1 MPAYHSSF
9 NEPAGPNQRYR
20 SLGNIAL
27 LPIKTK
33 IKGPA
38 PSADSSQDDIID
50 EAIALFRA
58 NCFFRNFEI
67 KGNADRALIY
77 LLLFIQECLGKLQK
91 GTPSPTEGQR
101 TLVTHAL
108 QNFSIPGEPQF
119 PLNAMYEKTTS
130 KNDADALRQ
139 YLSQLRQ
146 ECATRL
152 AVKVYNGEDKPSKWW
167 MCFSKRKFMG
177 LPNIGTL
184 Q

>member
-9 NEPAGPNQRYR
+9 NDGGFRAI
-20 SLGNIAL
+20 GNMAL

-33 IKGPA
+33 IRGPA
-38 PSADSSQDDIID
+38 PPAADPQQDDIID

-67 KGNADRALIY
+67 KGTADRVLIY
-77 LLLFIQECLGKLQK
+77 LLLFIQESLGKLSK
-91 GTPSPTEGQR
+91 NPSQLEGQR
-101 TLVTHAL
+101 TLQTHAL
-108 QNFSIPGEPQF
+108 QNFAIPGEAGF
-119 PLNAMYEKTTS
+119 PLNAMYEKPANR
-130 KNDADALRQ
+130 NDADTLRQ

-152 AVKVYNGEDKPSKWW
+152 VVKVYDGDRPSKWW

-177 LPNIGTL
+177 LPNVGTAA
-184 Q
+184 